1 MAGGKITSTAILL
14 SVKYHNAPCMVI
26 FDLLL
31 DKANKLGFFAVIL
44 GPIRALGKLRKNL
57 VITRYFTYIFLSI
70 WKMIVFFNFMI
81 LSVWLTH
88 GNVSNLFSKASD
100 SFATHRINVTE
111 IRAPESGVLPDIPG
125 SGLLVDVIPERSNQY
140 AVQYALFIQIMAAY
154 ICYIFGT

>member
-1 MAGGKITSTAILL
+1 
-14 SVKYHNAPCMVI
+14 MVI

-31 DKANKLGFFAVIL
+31 DKASKLGFFAVIL